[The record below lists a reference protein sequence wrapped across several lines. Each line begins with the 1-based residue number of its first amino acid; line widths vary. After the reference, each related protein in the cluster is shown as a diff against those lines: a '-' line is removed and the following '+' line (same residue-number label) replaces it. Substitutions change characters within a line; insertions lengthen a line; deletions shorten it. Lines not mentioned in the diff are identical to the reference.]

1 MTRIE
6 KIGLYASIGILVA
19 VLCLIV
25 FSKNGLLEYKVL
37 RGREMAI
44 QDQTRVIDLAN
55 QKLENEIQSL
65 KTDMD
70 YIKHVAKHEH
80 DMAEADELIFKDKS
94 GKKRDTP

>member
-1 MTRIE
+1 MTSIE

-25 FSKNGLLEYKVL
+25 FSKNGLLDYKEL
-37 RGREMAI
+37 RGKERAI
-44 QDQTRVIDLAN
+44 EGQTRIIDLAN
-55 QKLENEIQSL
+55 QKLEDEIQSL
-65 KTDMD
+65 KTDME

-94 GKKRDTP
+94 GRKKDTP